1 MDQENDAPQ
10 QGLEPRAPTLDDLSN
25 ICGILNDLGASYI
38 VIGGWSVIGLG
49 YPRATMDV
57 DFVIDPSV
65 ENVAKV
71 YKALETLPD
80 KAVLELEPHEVAEY
94 TVVRVGDEI
103 TVDLMASAGGYD
115 YEAVS
120 EGQIIR
126 EINGVPIPFA
136 SPKMLYKMK
145 ELTYR
150 EKDRGDLQFLRENY
164 AAEIFGDPENPS

>member
-1 MDQENDAPQ
+1 MDQENDPAEEI
-10 QGLEPRAPTLDDLSN
+10 LEPRAPTLDDLSN
-25 ICGILNDLGASYI
+25 ICGTLNDLGATYI

-49 YPRATMDV
+49 YPRTTMDL
-57 DFVIDPSV
+57 DFVIDPSID
-65 ENVAKV
+65 NVTKV
-71 YKALETLPD
+71 YKALESLPD

-164 AAEIFGDPENPS
+164 AEEIFGDQS